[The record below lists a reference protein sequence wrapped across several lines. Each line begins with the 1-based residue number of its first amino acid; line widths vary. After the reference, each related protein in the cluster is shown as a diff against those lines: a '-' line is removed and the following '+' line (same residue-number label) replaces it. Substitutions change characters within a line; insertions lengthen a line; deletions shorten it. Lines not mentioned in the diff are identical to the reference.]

1 MDSATSDIR
10 QSLLNACSLG
20 EEVMQI
26 FLKERLLERTAE
38 ENIQH
43 IIKFDDPLKKIKA
56 LTFKDLYTVVVNKK
70 KTDKT
75 MSIKANRSIFQRL
88 VVAYEGKRNVDLQQI
103 FKHELMPVPTAL
115 ANLNGTLRSGNKSL
129 LKQDVIYP

>member
-1 MDSATSDIR
+1 MYTLLSMDSATSDIR

-43 IIKFDDPLKKIKA
+43 IIKLDDPLK
-56 LTFKDLYTVVVNKK
+56 
-70 KTDKT
+70 
-75 MSIKANRSIFQRL
+75 RL
-88 VVAYEGKRNVDLQQI
+88 
-103 FKHELMPVPTAL
+103 KH
-115 ANLNGTLRSGNKSL
+115 
-129 LKQDVIYP
+129 